1 MADPLY
7 TIRRALCVVLEDTE
21 GTDQEPAVGDVVLC
35 RTLNPPKLN
44 QDTVERTLAGRGFF
58 GGFKM
63 LPTRANFTLE
73 FEVEM
78 AGFGTAGP
86 AAPTPGYDALLRIC
100 ALSRTITADTK
111 VDYAPVTTGIES
123 ASLYFYQDGQL
134 HKMLG
139 ARGTMRCSFAKNAVP
154 VYRFTITGLYG
165 GVSDAAFPTVDTSAY
180 VQPAPCVP
188 GQTTFSLHGIATLGL
203 ESFELDLGNTLVHR
217 NLPNITERV
226 LITGRA
232 ATASLQ
238 IEHAKNSIYDFWAA
252 VRAATD
258 GAFSLTHGATAGN
271 IVKLA
276 IPNANL
282 KEPDFAEQDGLVHLS
297 LGMDVKPTAAGN
309 DEVLLTI
316 Q

>member
-1 MADPLY
+1 M
-7 TIRRALCVVLEDTE
+7 
-21 GTDQEPAVGDVVLC
+21 
-35 RTLNPPKLN
+35 
-44 QDTVERTLAGRGFF
+44 
-58 GGFKM
+58 
-63 LPTRANFTLE
+63 
-73 FEVEM
+73 
-78 AGFGTAGP
+78 
-86 AAPTPGYDALLRIC
+86 
-100 ALSRTITADTK
+100 
-111 VDYAPVTTGIES
+111 
-123 ASLYFYQDGQL
+123 
-134 HKMLG
+134 
-139 ARGTMRCSFAKNAVP
+139 
-154 VYRFTITGLYG
+154 
-165 GVSDAAFPTVDTSAY
+165 
-180 VQPAPCVP
+180 
-188 GQTTFSLHGIATLGL
+188 
-203 ESFELDLGNTLVHR
+203 HR